1 MKLQFDANQD
11 YQLEAIRAVVA
22 LFEGQPDASQTSVTR
37 DDELSSLKLT
47 ETGVANQRVITDEQ
61 WLANLNAVQK
71 SRGIECSTALEL
83 LKLDDGTE
91 VGAFPNFTV
100 EMETGTGKTYV
111 YLRTVQELSKTYG
124 FKKFVIVVPSIA
136 IREGVLKSLQIT
148 KEHFQTLY
156 DYERVEFTVYDSG
169 RVNQLRNFVLSDAIQ
184 ILVINIDAFAKDST
198 EVNGDT
204 GAGKVKKKN
213 KGNVINQVRET
224 GMKPIEFI
232 QAAHPIVILDEPQNL
247 ETDNRKQA
255 IARLAPMC
263 TLRYSATHRNTYN
276 LIYSLD
282 PVRAYEMGLVKQIGV
297 DSVIEM
303 KDANQAFVKVEDFRT
318 AARSVKA
325 KLSIWMNQVQG
336 PAKKSITVKNGD
348 DLYILSNQREIYRDG
363 FIVNE
368 IDAGEGF
375 ITFANDVRVRKGSP
389 HGALT
394 DAILRLQI
402 EATIRRH
409 FEKAKKLHPMGIKVL
424 SVFFID
430 RVANYRVYGEDG
442 TVSGGKFAEWFEE
455 IYEQYRTKADF
466 ADLLPFDAAKVHN
479 GYFSQDKRA
488 VSPFETVTGKTNAD
502 AEAST
507 FELIMRDKER
517 LLDLAEPLAFIFSHS
532 ALREGWDNPNVFQIC
547 TLAESSSEIKKRQE
561 IGRGLRLCVNKDGER
576 VRDRAINR
584 LTVIA
589 NESYEDFASQL
600 QSEMVEAGVRFKREM
615 VQNERD
621 KVMVRLRKGFK
632 TDNQFFD
639 LWEKIRARTRYRV
652 EYKTSDLIARAA
664 SRIKGTMP
672 HIERPKVALT
682 RADLAIGAS
691 GVVGKQTGFRT
702 QTVEAK
708 YVMPDFVGQVQG
720 KTGLAKS
727 TVARILLDSGRLGD
741 AVNNPQAFV
750 DHAAELINAVKRDF
764 LVYGDGSE
772 GSGVKYVKLDDAY
785 EMQRF
790 EGDDLMEV
798 FESNVR
804 AVEKQEK
811 TLFSHIV
818 IDSNSGP
825 ERLFAQACEDNDD
838 VLFYIK
844 LPRWFQIETPVG
856 SYNPDWAVAYHN
868 DKTLYFVAETKKTG
882 NGDHVRL
889 DLLRPIE
896 ELRIECGKRHFKNFE
911 QVCFKVVS
919 SLTEL
924 VSYGLEQQEQ
934 AMASDEHLVM

>member
-11 YQLEAIRAVVA
+11 YQLEAIRAVTA
-22 LFEGQPDASQTSVTR
+22 LFEGQPDASHISISR
-37 DDELSSLKLT
+37 DDALSSLQLS
-47 ETGVANQRVITDEQ
+47 ETGVANHRVITDEQ
-61 WLANLNAVQK
+61 WLLNLNKVQK
-71 SRGIECSTALEL
+71 AHGIEPSVALETMA
-83 LKLDDGTE
+83 LDNGSS

-111 YLRTVQELSKTYG
+111 YLRTVHELSKAYG
-124 FKKFVIVVPSIA
+124 FKKFVIVVPSVA

-156 DYERVEFTVYDSG
+156 DYERMEFTVYDAS
-169 RVNQLRNFVLSDAIQ
+169 RVNQLRNFALSDAIQ

-198 EVNGDT
+198 EENG
-204 GAGKVKKKN
+204 GATASKGKKS

-232 QAAHPIVILDEPQNL
+232 QASHPIVILDEPQNL
-247 ETDNRKQA
+247 ETDNRKLA

-263 TLRYSATHRNTYN
+263 TLRYSATHRNAYN

-282 PVRAYEMGLVKQIGV
+282 PVRAYDLGLVKQIGV
-297 DSVIEM
+297 DSVIEL
-303 KDANQAFVKVEDFRT
+303 KDANQAFIGLEGFKT
-318 AARSVKA
+318 GARSVSA
-325 KLSIWMNQVQG
+325 KLSIWVNQAQG
-336 PAKKSITVKNGD
+336 PAKKSVTVKNGD
-348 DLYILSNQREIYRDG
+348 DLYSEKFSNGREVYRDG

-375 ITFANDVRVRKGSP
+375 ITFANDVKVRLGSP

-394 DAILRLQI
+394 DTILRLQI
-402 EATIRRH
+402 EATVRRH
-409 FEKAKKLHPMGIKVL
+409 FEKAQKLHPMGIKVL

-430 RVANYRVYGEDG
+430 RVANYRAYAEDG
-442 TVSGGKFAEWFEE
+442 AAAKGKFAQWFEE
-455 IYEQYRTKADF
+455 IYEQYRTKPEY
-466 ADLLPFDAAKVHN
+466 ADLMLFDAAQVHN

-488 VSPFETVTGKTNAD
+488 VSPFETLTGKTNAD

-576 VRDRAINR
+576 VRDRSINR

-600 QSEMVEAGVRFKREM
+600 QTEMTEAGVKFKSEM

-621 KVMVRLRKGFK
+621 KVTVRLKKGYD
-632 TDNQFFD
+632 TDNQFLS

-652 EYKTSDLIARAA
+652 EYKTSELIAKAA
-664 SRIKGTMP
+664 SRIKAKMP
-672 HIERPKVALT
+672 VIERPKVALT
-682 RADLAIGAS
+682 RADIAIDSA
-691 GVVGKQTGFRT
+691 GVTGTQVGLRT
-702 QTVEAK
+702 QTIEAK
-708 YVMPDFVGQVQG
+708 YVMPDFVGQVQS

-727 TVARILLDSGRLGD
+727 TVARILLESGRLAD

-750 DHAAELINAVKRDF
+750 DQVAELINDEKREF
-764 LVYGDGSE
+764 LVYGDGSDD
-772 GSGVKYVKLDDAY
+772 SGVKYVKLDDAVY
-785 EMQRF
+785 EMRRF
-790 EGDDLMEV
+790 EVDDLMPV
-798 FESNVR
+798 FASNVR
-804 AVEKQEK
+804 AVGKQEK

-825 ERLFAQACEDNDD
+825 EHQFAKACEDNDD

-844 LPRWFQIETPVG
+844 LPNWFRIETPVG
-856 SYNPDWAVAYHN
+856 PYNPDWAVAYRN
-868 DKTLYFVAETKKTG
+868 DRVLYFVAETKKTG
-882 NGDHVRL
+882 NGNHVQL
-889 DLLRPIE
+889 GLLRPIE
-896 ELRIECGKRHFKNFE
+896 DLRIECGKRHFKNFE
-911 QVCFKVVS
+911 EVRFKVVS
-919 SLTEL
+919 SLEEL
-924 VSYGLEQQEQ
+924 VS
-934 AMASDEHLVM
+934 

>member
-22 LFEGQPDASQTSVTR
+22 LFAGQPDASQNTVPMA
-37 DDELSSLKLT
+37 DEGLSSLKLS
-47 ETGVANQRVITDEQ
+47 ETGVANQRVITNEQ
-61 WLANLNAVQK
+61 WLANLQAVQMAH
-71 SRGIECSTALEL
+71 GIEQSGALEVMT
-83 LKLDDGTE
+83 LDDGNP
-91 VGAFPNFTV
+91 VGGFPNFTV

-111 YLRTVQELSKTYG
+111 YLRTVHELSKTYG
-124 FKKFVIVVPSIA
+124 FKKFVIVVPSVA

-156 DYERVEFTVYDSG
+156 DYERVEFTVYDSAK
-169 RVNQLRNFVLSDAIQ
+169 VNQLRNFALSDAIQ

-198 EVNGDT
+198 ETNGDT
-204 GAGKVKKKN
+204 GAGKAKKKN

-255 IARLAPMC
+255 IARLGPMC

-297 DSVIEM
+297 DSVIEL
-303 KDANQAFVKVEDFRT
+303 KDANQAFVELQEFRT

-325 KLSIWMNQVQG
+325 KLSIWVNQAQG
-336 PAKKSITVKNGD
+336 PAKKIVTVKNGD
-348 DLYILSNQREIYRDG
+348 DLYALSNQREIYRGG

-375 ITFANDVRVRKGSP
+375 VTFANDVRVRKGNP

-409 FEKAKKLHPMGIKVL
+409 FEKVQKLHPLGIKVL

-442 TVSGGKFAEWFEE
+442 TVGKGKFAEWFEE

-466 ADLLPFDAAKVHN
+466 VGLLPFDAAKVHN

-517 LLDLAEPLAFIFSHS
+517 LLDLTEPLAFIFSHS

-547 TLAESSSEIKKRQE
+547 TLVESSSEIKKRQE

-589 NESYEDFASQL
+589 NESYEDFANQL
-600 QSEMVEAGVRFKREM
+600 QTEMVEAGVKFKREM

-621 KVMVRLRKGFK
+621 KVTVRLRKGYDADHP
-632 TDNQFFD
+632 DNHFLP
-639 LWEKIRARTRYRV
+639 LWENIRARTRYRV
-652 EYKTSDLIARAA
+652 DYKTSDLIAKAA
-664 SRIKGTMP
+664 NRIKGTLP

-682 RADLAIGAS
+682 RANITIGAS

-702 QTVEAK
+702 QTVEAR

-727 TVARILLDSGRLGD
+727 TVARILLDSGRLSD
-741 AVNNPQAFV
+741 AVKNPQAFV
-750 DHAAELINAVKRDF
+750 DHAAELINAVKREF

-772 GSGVKYVKLDDAY
+772 GSGVKYVKLVDAFY
-785 EMQRF
+785 EMRRF
-790 EGDDLMEV
+790 ESDDLMDV
-798 FESNVR
+798 FASNVL

-818 IDSNSGP
+818 IDSNSTP
-825 ERLFAQACEDNDD
+825 ERLFAQACDDNED

-856 SYNPDWAVAYHN
+856 PYNPDWAVAYHN

-896 ELRIECGKRHFKNFE
+896 DLRIECGKRHFKNFE

-924 VSYGLEQQEQ
+924 VT
-934 AMASDEHLVM
+934 

>member
-11 YQLEAIRAVVA
+11 FQLEAIRAVVA
-22 LFEGQPDASQTSVTR
+22 LFEGQPDTSQNAVPM
-37 DDELSSLKLT
+37 DDEGLSSLKLS
-47 ETGVANQRVITDEQ
+47 ESGVANQRVITDEQ
-61 WLANLNAVQK
+61 WLANLQAVQ
-71 SRGIECSTALEL
+71 SAHGIAPSDVLEPM
-83 LKLDDGTE
+83 KLDDGTT
-91 VGAFPNFTV
+91 VGAEWGLFPNFTV

-111 YLRTVQELSKTYG
+111 YLRTIHELSKTYG
-124 FKKFVIVVPSIA
+124 FKKFVIVVPSVA

-156 DYERVEFTVYDSG
+156 DYERVEFTVYDSAK
-169 RVNQLRNFVLSDAIQ
+169 VNQLRNFALSDAIQ

-198 EVNGDT
+198 EANGDE
-204 GAGKVKKKN
+204 GKEKGKAKKKS
-213 KGNVINQVRET
+213 KGNVINQIRET

-232 QAAHPIVILDEPQNL
+232 QAAHPVVILDEPQNL

-263 TLRYSATHRNTYN
+263 TLRYSATHRNAYN
-276 LIYSLD
+276 LIYALD

-297 DSVIEM
+297 DSVIEL
-303 KDANQAFVKVEDFRT
+303 KDANQAFVEVQEFRT

-325 KLSIWMNQVQG
+325 KLSIWVNQAQG
-336 PAKKSITVKNGD
+336 PAKKSVTVKNGD
-348 DLYILSNQREIYRDG
+348 DLYALSNQREIYRDG

-375 ITFANDVRVRKGSP
+375 VAFANDVRVRQGNP

-409 FEKAKKLHPMGIKVL
+409 FEKARKLHPMGIKVL

-430 RVANYRVYGEDG
+430 RVANYRVYGEG
-442 TVSGGKFAEWFEE
+442 GSVGQGKFAEWFEE
-455 IYEQYRTKADF
+455 IYEQYRTQAADDGY
-466 ADLLPFDAAKVHN
+466 AYLLPFEAAKVHN

-488 VSPFETVTGKTNAD
+488 VSPFETLTGKTHAD

-517 LLDLAEPLAFIFSHS
+517 LLGLAEPLAFIFSHS

-561 IGRGLRLCVNKDGER
+561 IGRGLRLCVKSVGDEFVR
-576 VRDRAINR
+576 VQDRGINR

-600 QSEMVEAGVRFKREM
+600 QTEMVETGVKFKSEM

-621 KVMVRLRKGFK
+621 KVTVRLKKGYD
-632 TDNQFFD
+632 TDNQFLD
-639 LWEKIRARTRYRV
+639 LWEKIRAHTRYHV
-652 EYKTSDLIARAA
+652 EYSTGDLIAKAA
-664 SRIKGTMP
+664 KRIRSTMP
-672 HIERPKVALT
+672 LIERPKVALT
-682 RADLAIGAS
+682 RADIAIGAA
-691 GVVGKQTGFRT
+691 GVVGTQIGYRT

-708 YVMPDFVGQVQG
+708 YVMPNFVAQVQG

-727 TVARILLDSGRLGD
+727 TVARMLLDSGRLGD

-750 DHAAELINAVKRDF
+750 DHAAELINAVKREF

-772 GSGVKYVKLDDAY
+772 GSGVKYVKLADAFY
-785 EMQRF
+785 EMRRF
-790 EGDDLMEV
+790 ESDDLMEV
-798 FESNVR
+798 FASNVR
-804 AVEKQEK
+804 AIEKQEK

-818 IDSNSGP
+818 IDSNSSP

-856 SYNPDWAVAYHN
+856 AYNPDWAVVYHN

-882 NGDHVRL
+882 SGDHVRL
-889 DLLRPIE
+889 DLLRPLE

-911 QVCFKVVS
+911 QVCFKVVTS
-919 SLTEL
+919 PTEL
-924 VSYGLEQQEQ
+924 V
-934 AMASDEHLVM
+934 A